1 MSQQSSGPV
10 KVFISIL
17 DKVLPHFC
25 GQPDVTIW
33 KYLFGGFI
41 IEINKAAAIMS

>member
-1 MSQQSSGPV
+1 MCQQSLCLV
-10 KVFISIL
+10 KIFISIL

-33 KYLFGGFI
+33 KYLFSGFI
-41 IEINKAAAIMS
+41 IENNKAEAIMS